1 MEISPQSPHQPS
13 PIANFRGALGFLTIF
28 GGSAAPTASTMA
40 WFPIVGSLIGAVL
53 GGIWWASSQYWP
65 PLVAATLVVVAN
77 LIITGALHHDGL
89 ADSADGL
96 LPHLSREKR
105 LAIMRQPDIGSFGVL
120 ALVATF
126 ALQVASLGAT
136 PVNIALMAAITT
148 ASRTMMVA
156 VATTVPYVR
165 QSGLASSFLGKKSRL
180 SVLYGLGLALLL
192 AGLSAGVAGLISVA
206 ATVVASLGVTWLARH
221 RIGGFSGDTLGAGGV
236 IGETGGLLA
245 MGANL

>member
-1 MEISPQSPHQPS
+1 
-13 PIANFRGALGFLTIF
+13 
-28 GGSAAPTASTMA
+28 MA
-40 WFPIVGSLIGAVL
+40 WFPLVGSLIGTTL
-53 GGIWWASSQYWP
+53 GGIWWVCSQYWP
-65 PLVAATLVVVAN
+65 PLVTATLVVVAN

-105 LAIMRQPDIGSFGVL
+105 LTIMRQPDIGSFGVL
-120 ALVATF
+120 ALIATF
-126 ALQVASLGAT
+126 WLQVASLST
-136 PVNIALMAAITT
+136 TTVNVALMAAITT

-165 QSGLASSFLGKKSRL
+165 QNGLASNFLGKRSHL
-180 SVLYGLGLALLL
+180 SVLYGLVLALTL
-192 AGLSAGVAGLISVA
+192 AGVSAGVTGIISVA
-206 ATVVASLGVTWLARH
+206 ATVVASLGVAWLATH

-236 IGETGGLLA
+236 IGETGGLLL